1 MILNFFQFKKSI
13 YFKLKVF
20 NWKIEMSKKA
30 PTKEELIAIFNIIDK
45 DHSGSVDPN
54 ELYDALG
61 IL

>member
-1 MILNFFQFKKSI
+1 MIFNFFQFKKSI

-45 DHSGSVDPN
+45 DHSGSVDVN
-54 ELYDALG
+54 ELYEALG